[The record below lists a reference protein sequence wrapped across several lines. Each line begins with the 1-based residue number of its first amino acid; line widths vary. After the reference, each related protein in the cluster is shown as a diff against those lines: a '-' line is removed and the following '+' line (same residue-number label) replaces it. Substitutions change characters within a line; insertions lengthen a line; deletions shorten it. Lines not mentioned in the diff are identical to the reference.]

1 MENNPS
7 GTDDVLRPSGPDGA
21 DSRRGGWWFPLLLL
35 GIVVGMACLGL
46 MRQGNRPSEAVAVPG
61 SPTPLPA
68 GKMVR
73 LQVDFGNGA
82 TKDFAALA
90 WHKGMTIADLMEQA
104 RRFRP
109 PMQYRQ
115 QGKGPAAF
123 LDSIEGVKP
132 ESNSGRG
139 WKYRVNGQH
148 GEVSFGIHPL
158 QPGDHVLWSI
168 EASQ

>member
-7 GTDDVLRPSGPDGA
+7 GTDDVLRPSGPNGV

-46 MRQGNRPSEAVAVPG
+46 MGQDNRPSEAAVLPG
-61 SPTPLPA
+61 SPAPMPT
-68 GKMVR
+68 GKTVR

-90 WHKGMTIADLMEQA
+90 WHEGMTIADLMEQA

-109 PMQYRQ
+109 QMQYRQ
-115 QGKGPAAF
+115 QRKGPAA
-123 LDSIEGVKP
+123 DR
-132 ESNSGRG
+132 GRETRAKRRSRLEIPCERPI
-139 WKYRVNGQH
+139 WR
-148 GEVSFGIHPL
+148 GEFRHPPPPAGRPRL
-158 QPGDHVLWSI
+158 VDHRSQPVR
-168 EASQ
+168 